1 MFQAP
6 EVYNEPPVLDYTDV
20 FALGMMTWEMFADV
34 MPYANKISDE
44 AVKKAVC
51 SGERPDLNMVP
62 QHYHHIITQ
71 CWEHGLFVMMAM
83 TMMTMMM
90 TMTMTMMMMMI
101 DDVCCTLF
109 VLYVSIVGC
118 VSIYLLCDD
127 D

>member
-51 SGERPDLNMVP
+51 NGERPDLNMVP
-62 QHYHHIITQ
+62 QKCRDVIKQ
-71 CWEHGLFVMMAM
+71 CWEHGLFVIMM
-83 TMMTMMM
+83 
-90 TMTMTMMMMMI
+90 MTMMMMMMMMMM
-101 DDVCCTLF
+101 
-109 VLYVSIVGC
+109 G
-118 VSIYLLCDD
+118 
-127 D
+127 